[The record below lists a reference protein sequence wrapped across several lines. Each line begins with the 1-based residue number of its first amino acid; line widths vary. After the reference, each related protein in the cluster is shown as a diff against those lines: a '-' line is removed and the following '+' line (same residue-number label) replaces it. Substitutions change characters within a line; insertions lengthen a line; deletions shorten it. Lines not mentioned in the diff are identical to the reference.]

1 MGQRIQHYDF
11 DGYATHAQKLDREG
25 SDGQLFRTLYAAV
38 KDVQIDE
45 KSISEFLVDLGKLAF
60 KKNTS
65 QSDVY
70 PLIRELLNA
79 ISSTM
84 LKMLKDLKAR
94 DDDQFK
100 KSIFNEW
107 SCNESAVWV
116 RCDHQAP
123 LGDFLSSNVKPD
135 HAARFEPY
143 QEPLP
148 GTDASHPSPNTTNLA
163 WQEIISVG
171 EVSKHTEHTYGQIKT
186 YLDQH
191 SRYRPDVET
200 VHGFY
205 LGMKDKIQLN
215 VKLFSA
221 NASGVYSSISF
232 ADALEAWCTHVFLVY
247 HAHVTRC
254 LQLTHSL
261 VQFVPA
267 RTSDKLVVFHHLTSD
282 TPVASKTTTITFSP
296 FFAKPPGGS
305 MSLVGLA
312 IARGTLSDQQ
322 LQDRWAEKDGIGIVK
337 LAYCHEPR
345 SHKDLETGTEF
356 ESRETMCYHLA
367 HGNIPGSGWTGSP
380 DTIASNL
387 PTLRARTTLSSL
399 IKTRQRSRSLEEL
412 YEKGVKHRD
421 ISFRNILIRPT
432 HTGEASRADDLN
444 AVEPMPPTKSSIEQ
458 GIGNDLPEDVRKRLD
473 QGARRRCLLT
483 DLNDAATEAQ
493 QDEQQKTCG
502 HCHVYGTG
510 DQRKSGLHWQHE
522 ARHLLANVFGHE
534 DEINY
539 PAVTRVA
546 FDPTLRGIEPNS
558 PRNRLYDAAG
568 FKATIRRV
576 SSRISELL
584 DESPN
589 KRLKMSEIQRHVPR
603 CDAEIFS
610 FYLARSKPKD
620 DHTLADDNHR
630 DYVLGRLRENGSF
643 GRRRHLTEEL
653 VHPDL
658 KPLEL
663 FFCRM
668 RYYLLDVP
676 WCHLEQEGFDIHPS
690 HAFVALRRIILRC
703 LLSKD
708 SDVQRA
714 LSIQLDMA
722 PRGYKPA
729 PSDTEHHSSSST
741 NTYACAFRTEAP
753 PQPQRT
759 STVSSDPIDR
769 RWVRHKTSNP
779 LFNVPSTTISADVTD
794 GVAGKT
800 VYKTPVTTPSNGL
813 AVLEVLWQ
821 MPLPKTCRNRMDEA
835 IATERWLRDSAVKEK
850 PKRSGEVDHPA
861 TTPSAMD
868 GEELERDQVA
878 VALVGDDDDMQGDSG
893 TI

>member
-38 KDVQIDE
+38 KDVKIDE

-70 PLIRELLNA
+70 P
-79 ISSTM
+79 STM
-84 LKMLKDLKAR
+84 LKKLKDLKAR

-148 GTDASHPSPNTTNLA
+148 GADASHPSPNTTNLA
-163 WQEIISVG
+163 WQEIVSVG
-171 EVSKHTEHTYGQIKT
+171 KVSKHTEHTYGQIKT

-191 SRYRPDVET
+191 SRYRPDIET
-200 VHGFY
+200 
-205 LGMKDKIQLN
+205 DKIQLN

-221 NASGVYSSISF
+221 NARGVYSSISF
-232 ADALEAWCTHVFLVY
+232 ADTLEAWCTHVFLVY

-282 TPVASKTTTITFSP
+282 TPVASKTTTIIFSP

-305 MSLVGLA
+305 MSLVSLA

-345 SHKDLETGTEF
+345 SHKDLKTK
-356 ESRETMCYHLA
+356 R
-367 HGNIPGSGWTGSP
+367 NRVRNGWTGSP

-387 PTLRARTTLSSL
+387 PALRARTTLSRPNQD
-399 IKTRQRSRSLEEL
+399 KTEVKIIGTALNKCETWAEALMVMFDTLETLEEL

-432 HTGEASRADDLN
+432 HTEEASRADDLN
-444 AVEPMPPTKSSIEQ
+444 AVEPMPPTKSSIEWALLQ

-502 HCHVYGTG
+502 VERMGTAMFMALETNENP
-510 DQRKSGLHWQHE
+510 RLHWHFPAP

-534 DEINY
+534 NETNY

-546 FDPTLRGIEPNS
+546 FDPTSRGIEPNTHETDCMMW
-558 PRNRLYDAAG
+558 L
-568 FKATIRRV
+568 
-576 SSRISELL
+576 SSRPLSSVCPAA
-584 DESPN
+584 SP
-589 KRLKMSEIQRHVPR
+589 
-603 CDAEIFS
+603 
-610 FYLARSKPKD
+610 
-620 DHTLADDNHR
+620 
-630 DYVLGRLRENGSF
+630 
-643 GRRRHLTEEL
+643 
-653 VHPDL
+653 
-658 KPLEL
+658 
-663 FFCRM
+663 
-668 RYYLLDVP
+668 
-676 WCHLEQEGFDIHPS
+676 
-690 HAFVALRRIILRC
+690 
-703 LLSKD
+703 
-708 SDVQRA
+708 
-714 LSIQLDMA
+714 
-722 PRGYKPA
+722 
-729 PSDTEHHSSSST
+729 SS
-741 NTYACAFRTEAP
+741 
-753 PQPQRT
+753 
-759 STVSSDPIDR
+759 
-769 RWVRHKTSNP
+769 
-779 LFNVPSTTISADVTD
+779 
-794 GVAGKT
+794 
-800 VYKTPVTTPSNGL
+800 
-813 AVLEVLWQ
+813 
-821 MPLPKTCRNRMDEA
+821 
-835 IATERWLRDSAVKEK
+835 
-850 PKRSGEVDHPA
+850 
-861 TTPSAMD
+861 
-868 GEELERDQVA
+868 
-878 VALVGDDDDMQGDSG
+878 
-893 TI
+893 

>member
-38 KDVQIDE
+38 KDVKIDE
-45 KSISEFLVDLGKLAF
+45 KSISQYLVDLG
-60 KKNTS
+60 
-65 QSDVY
+65 
-70 PLIRELLNA
+70 ELVSKRIQA
-79 ISSTM
+79 SRTSTM
-84 LKMLKDLKAR
+84 LKKLKDLEAR
-94 DDDQFK
+94 DDDLFK
-100 KSIFNEW
+100 KSIFNKW

-123 LGDFLSSNVKPD
+123 LGDFLSNDVKPD

-148 GTDASHPSPNTTNLA
+148 GANAPHSSPDTTRLA
-163 WQEIISVG
+163 WQEIVSVG

-221 NASGVYSSISF
+221 NARGVYSSISF
-232 ADALEAWCTHVFLVY
+232 TDALEAWCTHVFLVY

-254 LQLTHSL
+254 LQITHSL

-267 RTSDKLVVFHHLTSD
+267 GTSVKLVVFHHLTSA
-282 TPVASKTTTITFSP
+282 TPGASKTATIIFSP
-296 FFAKPPGGS
+296 FFAKPLGGS

-312 IARGTLSDQQ
+312 IARGTLSDQD
-322 LQDRWAEKDGIGIVK
+322 LKNHWANNDGIGIVK

-345 SHKDLETGTEF
+345 SHKDLEIGTEF

-367 HGNIPGSGWTGSP
+367 HGNIPGRWLDGLARHHRVKLASP
-380 DTIASNL
+380 PCARNPSEPNQDKTEVKMYALFFESIGTALNKCETWAEALMVMFDTL
-387 PTLRARTTLSSL
+387 ET
-399 IKTRQRSRSLEEL
+399 LEEL

-444 AVEPMPPTKSSIEQ
+444 AVEPMPPTKSSIEWALLQ
-458 GIGNDLPEDVRKRLD
+458 GINYGLPEDVRKRLD

-483 DLNDAATEAQ
+483 DLNGAATEAQ
-493 QDEQQKTCG
+493 QDKQQKT
-502 HCHVYGTG
+502 YGVERTG
-510 DQRKSGLHWQHE
+510 TAMFMALETNENPGLLWQHD
-522 ARHLLANVFGHE
+522 ARHLLAKVFGHE
-534 DEINY
+534 DETNY

-546 FDPTLRGIEPNS
+546 FDPTSRGIEPGT

-568 FKATIRRV
+568 FKATIQDV

-589 KRLKMSEIQRHVPR
+589 QRLELSEIQRHVPR
-603 CDAEIFS
+603 CDAESCFWVFS

-630 DYVLGRLRENGSF
+630 DYVLGRLRENGTF
-643 GRRRHLTEEL
+643 GRRQDLAKQL
-653 VHPDL
+653 IHPDL

-663 FFCRM
+663 FFSNM

-676 WCHLEQEGFDIHPS
+676 WCHLEQQGFDIHPLTPS
-690 HAFVALRRIILRC
+690 WRYDASFSGAFSAKTRTCSAHFPYSLIWHREDTSQHLQIRNI
-703 LLSKD
+703 
-708 SDVQRA
+708 A
-714 LSIQLDMA
+714 A
-722 PRGYKPA
+722 PGLPTYMPV
-729 PSDTEHHSSSST
+729 PSQHHSLS
-741 NTYACAFRTEAP
+741 A
-753 PQPQRT
+753 
-759 STVSSDPIDR
+759 
-769 RWVRHKTSNP
+769 RH
-779 LFNVPSTTISADVTD
+779 L
-794 GVAGKT
+794 
-800 VYKTPVTTPSNGL
+800 
-813 AVLEVLWQ
+813 
-821 MPLPKTCRNRMDEA
+821 
-835 IATERWLRDSAVKEK
+835 
-850 PKRSGEVDHPA
+850 
-861 TTPSAMD
+861 
-868 GEELERDQVA
+868 
-878 VALVGDDDDMQGDSG
+878 
-893 TI
+893 